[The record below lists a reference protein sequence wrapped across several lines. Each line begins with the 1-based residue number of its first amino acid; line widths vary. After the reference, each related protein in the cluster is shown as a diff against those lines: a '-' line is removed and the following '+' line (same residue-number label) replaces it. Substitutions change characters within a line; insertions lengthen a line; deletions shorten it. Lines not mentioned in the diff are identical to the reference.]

1 MCDVMIMEKVEG
13 RMKLVEQLGK
23 KEPMEVKAKEE
34 EVIILIGKGD
44 DDLKSRSNKYLPV
57 FTSGVSE
64 TVIEVDPVGAGSEKK
79 EESKEKST
87 GLGRLISG
95 KEREGE

>member
-34 EVIILIGKGD
+34 EVIILM
-44 DDLKSRSNKYLPV
+44 
-57 FTSGVSE
+57 
-64 TVIEVDPVGAGSEKK
+64 
-79 EESKEKST
+79 
-87 GLGRLISG
+87 
-95 KEREGE
+95 KERVMMI